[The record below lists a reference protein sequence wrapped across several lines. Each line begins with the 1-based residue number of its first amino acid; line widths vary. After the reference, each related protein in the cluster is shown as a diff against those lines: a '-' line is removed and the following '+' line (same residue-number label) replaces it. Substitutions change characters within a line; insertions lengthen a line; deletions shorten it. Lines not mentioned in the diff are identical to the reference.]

1 MDPPNIRVL
10 AVSENRAYSMT
21 LPAGDYLA
29 STAKKSDFET
39 WPNPER
45 LARLMDHATRV
56 RIDWGERK
64 NLSLTFGGDK

>member
-1 MDPPNIRVL
+1 
-10 AVSENRAYSMT
+10 MT